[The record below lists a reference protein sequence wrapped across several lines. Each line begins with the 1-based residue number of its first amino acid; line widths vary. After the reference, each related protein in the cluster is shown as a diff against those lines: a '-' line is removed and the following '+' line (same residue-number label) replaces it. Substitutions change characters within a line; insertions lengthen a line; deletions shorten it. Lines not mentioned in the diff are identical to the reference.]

1 MILALLVVTLGVS
14 FLILR
19 RRKKPYFIA
28 SFAGKHVL
36 ITGASSG
43 IGLALSKK
51 SLQEGAF
58 VTLVARNSA
67 KLEQVAGSLLKDLQC
82 SPDRILTKV
91 ADVGD
96 YASIARVM
104 EEALAWRP
112 IDVLMCNAGVTQT
125 GFFEDVKLKDINS
138 IVQTNLLGTIYTV
151 HASLPSLKQHSR
163 THPVSIV
170 FIASLA
176 SLWLSYGSSVYTGT
190 KHALKGIAE
199 SLALELLPFNMR
211 VNLVCPGFTES
222 PMLDDGMQL
231 APSRHQSLEL

>member
-67 KLEQVAGSLLKDLQC
+67 KLEQVAGSLLKDLQW
-82 SPDRILTKV
+82 STDPEIVEGMKV
-91 ADVGD
+91 ANLYNRKEAQSAEEV
-96 YASIARVM
+96 AEISIAGINYAGSFLITTTPYLGSLLSVLGRGVVPAGSLVKNIL
-104 EEALAWRP
+104 EAIAYVPLRM
-112 IDVLMCNAGVTQT
+112 ITFFSAGAFKT
-125 GFFEDVKLKDINS
+125 KLVNIHQKHNS
-138 IVQTNLLGTIYTV
+138 
-151 HASLPSLKQHSR
+151 SR
-163 THPVSIV
+163 
-170 FIASLA
+170 
-176 SLWLSYGSSVYTGT
+176 
-190 KHALKGIAE
+190 
-199 SLALELLPFNMR
+199 
-211 VNLVCPGFTES
+211 
-222 PMLDDGMQL
+222 
-231 APSRHQSLEL
+231 

>member
-91 ADVGD
+91 
-96 YASIARVM
+96 
-104 EEALAWRP
+104 
-112 IDVLMCNAGVTQT
+112 
-125 GFFEDVKLKDINS
+125 
-138 IVQTNLLGTIYTV
+138 
-151 HASLPSLKQHSR
+151 
-163 THPVSIV
+163 
-170 FIASLA
+170 
-176 SLWLSYGSSVYTGT
+176 
-190 KHALKGIAE
+190 
-199 SLALELLPFNMR
+199 
-211 VNLVCPGFTES
+211 S
-222 PMLDDGMQL
+222 PKK
-231 APSRHQSLEL
+231 